1 MSERNPILAAFA
13 HLEKLHEQKEII
25 GETNQLAIDQ
35 ASNVLAKVDSV
46 SPKDHD
52 ARTEVDA
59 ILNDEELQH
68 CEFMEKLQDF
78 ISFYENYKGAK

>member
-1 MSERNPILAAFA
+1 MTDRNPILAAFA

-25 GETNQLAIDQ
+25 GETNQLVIDQ
-35 ASNVLAKVDSV
+35 VFNVVAKVYCDSN
-46 SPKDHD
+46 KDHG
-52 ARTEVDA
+52 ARTEIDA